1 MCEESGV
8 RVLLAFVF
16 VCGATGS
23 LVLSFLAKLIVRW
36 SAR

>member
-8 RVLLAFVF
+8 RLLLAFVF
-16 VCGATGS
+16 VCVVTGS
-23 LVLSFLAKLIVRW
+23 LVASFLARLIVRW